1 MRLQYNDII
10 VYYEAEVKDPPNL
23 LFLPLLERDLKYSIC
38 LWHCHCMHI
47 SENNSSINCRYSVTL
62 PLSKRN
68 EMDMIFSLL
77 YFLIF
82 NKVMLWFGDSLS
94 KVMPWIK
101 EHILEFWMVILISGT
116 SSGFRLIGDKS
127 GGDQVT
133 KKRTRGGLVFSTLS
147 GKMPYF

>member
-1 MRLQYNDII
+1 
-10 VYYEAEVKDPPNL
+10 
-23 LFLPLLERDLKYSIC
+23 
-38 LWHCHCMHI
+38 
-47 SENNSSINCRYSVTL
+47 
-62 PLSKRN
+62 
-68 EMDMIFSLL
+68 
-77 YFLIF
+77 
-82 NKVMLWFGDSLS
+82 MLWFGDSLS

-147 GKMPYF
+147 VQFSTRNRKETEFGRPVISVFYCICKYH